1 MLFLLVVLQDIEP
14 KLLEAT
20 SIRDTRDLTLHWS
33 LLIIIQTKRFHPI
46 GCLTYVSHHPSHEEL
61 CWLQVS
67 YNIYILYVYIYIYEL
82 IYIYTHVVERET
94 CHLSLHAVPSAD
106 IGRYFQDLQVVSQ
119 LQGSTWSNITRNW
132 MQWGWSLSLY
142 NLYFVLFSFQM
153 FSLYIYNID
162 EYIYIVY

>member
-1 MLFLLVVLQDIEP
+1 MAPGNSSAQSVISRHFMLFLLVVLQDIEP

-67 YNIYILYVYIYIYEL
+67 YNIYILYVYIY
-82 IYIYTHVVERET
+82 THVVERERHAI
-94 CHLSLHAVPSAD
+94 CH
-106 IGRYFQDLQVVSQ
+106 Y
-119 LQGSTWSNITRNW
+119 
-132 MQWGWSLSLY
+132 MQFRLRT
-142 NLYFVLFSFQM
+142 
-153 FSLYIYNID
+153 
-162 EYIYIVY
+162 